1 MKKYLDFSQEFGK
14 VDEEL
19 IAEAG
24 KPWTIKRGD
33 IFRLYRRKIGQAAA
47 ILLAFITVAGN
58 SHVQAAVKEFTTKIG
73 ELMGF
78 SKDLSAYTEV
88 INQVQTKSGI
98 SLTINEV
105 ILDNYSLIVSVKP
118 DYEEKKKESLYL
130 WINDEKT
137 LINGKRY
144 QSFSSTT
151 GLMDLDSYTKYEMD
165 TEMVL
170 MQEYDGVELP
180 AGETEIHLVLD
191 VGSSAPISEKN
202 RSENITEFVYD
213 FTITAEQLKEQTIRK
228 KMNMEISGG
237 DGGNLILKE
246 LAMNDLHSRI
256 TALGVPPDDKWLN
269 EYELKLKG
277 TDSFGNPVSFE
288 GAGFG
293 PENELRFETSVF
305 GDYEEGDVVDEDNFQ
320 MSLPDKNCQYLDL
333 QLYQRKIRWDLQS
346 AEQLD
351 DEYYVQEKTDSDEI
365 YSKENNYGWEPV
377 GEKFRI
383 QIDEDLDIAD
393 KIIGGAGEPTYIDLK

>member
-151 GLMDLDSYTKYEMD
+151 RLMDLDSYTKYEMD

-170 MQEYDGVELP
+170 MQEYDGVKKEENVLSIR
-180 AGETEIHLVLD
+180 GMSKSFGRNRVLD
-191 VGSSAPISEKN
+191 HINLDVKRGTVMGLMGENGAGKSTMMKCLFGTYQKDEGSI
-202 RSENITEFVYD
+202 FLD
-213 FTITAEQLKEQTIRK
+213 GKE
-228 KMNMEISGG
+228 
-237 DGGNLILKE
+237 
-246 LAMNDLHSRI
+246 
-256 TALGVPPDDKWLN
+256 
-269 EYELKLKG
+269 
-277 TDSFGNPVSFE
+277 VSFS
-288 GAGFG
+288 G
-293 PENELRFETSVF
+293 PKDALENGIAMVHQELNQCLERN
-305 GDYEEGDVVDEDNFQ
+305 VVDNLF
-320 MSLPDKNCQYLDL
+320 LGRY
-333 QLYQRKIRWDLQS
+333 
-346 AEQLD
+346 
-351 DEYYVQEKTDSDEI
+351 
-365 YSKENNYGWEPV
+365 PV
-377 GEKFRI
+377 NSMGI
-383 QIDEDLDIAD
+383 IDELVDAF
-393 KIIGGAGEPTYIDLK
+393 

>member
-1 MKKYLDFSQEFGK
+1 
-14 VDEEL
+14 
-19 IAEAG
+19 
-24 KPWTIKRGD
+24 
-33 IFRLYRRKIGQAAA
+33 
-47 ILLAFITVAGN
+47 
-58 SHVQAAVKEFTTKIG
+58 
-73 ELMGF
+73 
-78 SKDLSAYTEV
+78 
-88 INQVQTKSGI
+88 
-98 SLTINEV
+98 
-105 ILDNYSLIVSVKP
+105 
-118 DYEEKKKESLYL
+118 
-130 WINDEKT
+130 
-137 LINGKRY
+137 
-144 QSFSSTT
+144 
-151 GLMDLDSYTKYEMD
+151 
-165 TEMVL
+165 

-237 DGGNLILKE
+237 DGCNLILKE

-256 TALGVPPDDKWLN
+256 TALGVTPDDKWLN

-305 GDYEEGDVVDEDNFQ
+305 GDYEEGDIVDADNFQ

-393 KIIGGAGEPTYIDLK
+393 KIIGGADEPTYIDLK

>member
-1 MKKYLDFSQEFGK
+1 
-14 VDEEL
+14 
-19 IAEAG
+19 
-24 KPWTIKRGD
+24 
-33 IFRLYRRKIGQAAA
+33 
-47 ILLAFITVAGN
+47 
-58 SHVQAAVKEFTTKIG
+58 
-73 ELMGF
+73 MGF

-237 DGGNLILKE
+237 DGCNLILKE

-256 TALGVPPDDKWLN
+256 TALGVTPDHLFYLLN
-269 EYELKLKG
+269 LL
-277 TDSFGNPVSFE
+277 F
-288 GAGFG
+288 
-293 PENELRFETSVF
+293 RFLLFIQSVQVDVIHDLNFIFQFNLVLYRYKFRSVF
-305 GDYEEGDVVDEDNFQ
+305 LRTIVHVINGNRF
-320 MSLPDKNCQYLDL
+320 
-333 QLYQRKIRWDLQS
+333 
-346 AEQLD
+346 
-351 DEYYVQEKTDSDEI
+351 
-365 YSKENNYGWEPV
+365 
-377 GEKFRI
+377 FF
-383 QIDEDLDIAD
+383 
-393 KIIGGAGEPTYIDLK
+393 

>member
-1 MKKYLDFSQEFGK
+1 MYVLRFD
-14 VDEEL
+14 
-19 IAEAG
+19 
-24 KPWTIKRGD
+24 
-33 IFRLYRRKIGQAAA
+33 LYNLRTKHPSIRI
-47 ILLAFITVAGN
+47 IL
-58 SHVQAAVKEFTTKIG
+58 
-73 ELMGF
+73 
-78 SKDLSAYTEV
+78 Y
-88 INQVQTKSGI
+88 
-98 SLTINEV
+98 
-105 ILDNYSLIVSVKP
+105 NYFLIVSVKP
-118 DYEEKKKESLYL
+118 DYVEIQKESLYL

-237 DGGNLILKE
+237 DGCNLILKE

-256 TALGVPPDDKWLN
+256 TALGVTPDDKWLN

-305 GDYEEGDVVDEDNFQ
+305 GDYEEGDIVDADNFQ

-393 KIIGGAGEPTYIDLK
+393 KIIGGADEPTYIDLK

>member
-1 MKKYLDFSQEFGK
+1 MMAVNTAIQCIDNI
-14 VDEEL
+14 DL
-19 IAEAG
+19 ILPQHLEHIIRAG
-24 KPWTIKRGD
+24 GD
-33 IFRLYRRKIGQAAA
+33 QLQADSRIAVVEV
-47 ILLAFITVAGN
+47 FEVA
-58 SHVQAAVKEFTTKIG
+58 
-73 ELMGF
+73 
-78 SKDLSAYTEV
+78 
-88 INQVQTKSGI
+88 
-98 SLTINEV
+98 
-105 ILDNYSLIVSVKP
+105 
-118 DYEEKKKESLYL
+118 
-130 WINDEKT
+130 
-137 LINGKRY
+137 
-144 QSFSSTT
+144 
-151 GLMDLDSYTKYEMD
+151 
-165 TEMVL
+165 
-170 MQEYDGVELP
+170 VELP

-256 TALGVPPDDKWLN
+256 TALGVTPDDKWLN

-393 KIIGGAGEPTYIDLK
+393 KIIGGAGEPTYIDLKQPFSSLLSCKDAEQLLKDR

>member
-170 MQEYDGVELP
+170 MQEYDGVDP
-180 AGETEIHLVLD
+180 DTG
-191 VGSSAPISEKN
+191 G
-202 RSENITEFVYD
+202 Y
-213 FTITAEQLKEQTIRK
+213 
-228 KMNMEISGG
+228 SG
-237 DGGNLILKE
+237 
-246 LAMNDLHSRI
+246 RWR
-256 TALGVPPDDKWLN
+256 AL
-269 EYELKLKG
+269 
-277 TDSFGNPVSFE
+277 
-288 GAGFG
+288 
-293 PENELRFETSVF
+293 PENLCVWIAVF
-305 GDYEEGDVVDEDNFQ
+305 DA
-320 MSLPDKNCQYLDL
+320 L
-333 QLYQRKIRWDLQS
+333 
-346 AEQLD
+346 
-351 DEYYVQEKTDSDEI
+351 
-365 YSKENNYGWEPV
+365 
-377 GEKFRI
+377 
-383 QIDEDLDIAD
+383 
-393 KIIGGAGEPTYIDLK
+393 

>member
-1 MKKYLDFSQEFGK
+1 M
-14 VDEEL
+14 
-19 IAEAG
+19 
-24 KPWTIKRGD
+24 
-33 IFRLYRRKIGQAAA
+33 
-47 ILLAFITVAGN
+47 
-58 SHVQAAVKEFTTKIG
+58 
-73 ELMGF
+73 
-78 SKDLSAYTEV
+78 
-88 INQVQTKSGI
+88 
-98 SLTINEV
+98 
-105 ILDNYSLIVSVKP
+105 
-118 DYEEKKKESLYL
+118 
-130 WINDEKT
+130 
-137 LINGKRY
+137 INGKRY
-144 QSFSSTT
+144 QSLAARQANGF
-151 GLMDLDSYTKYEMD
+151 GLLYKYEMD

-170 MQEYDGVELP
+170 MQEYDGVELL

-256 TALGVPPDDKWLN
+256 TALGVTPDDKWLN

-333 QLYQRKIRWDLQS
+333 QLYQRKS
-346 AEQLD
+346 GG
-351 DEYYVQEKTDSDEI
+351 I
-365 YSKENNYGWEPV
+365 YNQQNNWMMNIMYR
-377 GEKFRI
+377 KKLILTRYI
-383 QIDEDLDIAD
+383 QK
-393 KIIGGAGEPTYIDLK
+393 KIIMDGNRLGRSFESK

>member
-14 VDEEL
+14 IDEEL

-88 INQVQTKSGI
+88 INQVQTKNGI

-118 DYEEKKKESLYL
+118 DYEEKKEDSLYL

-151 GLMDLDSYTKYEMD
+151 GLMNGDSYTKYEMD
-165 TEMVL
+165 TEMFL

-180 AGETEIHLVLD
+180 DGETEIHLVLG

-237 DGGNLILKE
+237 DGCNLILKE

-256 TALGVPPDDKWLN
+256 TALGVTPDDKWLN

-305 GDYEEGDVVDEDNFQ
+305 GDYEEGDVVDADNFQ

-351 DEYYVQEKTDSDEI
+351 DEYYVQEETDSDEI

-393 KIIGGAGEPTYIDLK
+393 KIIGGADESTYIDLK